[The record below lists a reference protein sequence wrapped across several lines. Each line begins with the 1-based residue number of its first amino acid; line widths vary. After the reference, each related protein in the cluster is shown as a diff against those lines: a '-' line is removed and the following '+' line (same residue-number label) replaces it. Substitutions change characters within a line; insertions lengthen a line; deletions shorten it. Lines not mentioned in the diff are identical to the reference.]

1 MSDKNDLDQMGSLV
15 PERLARH
22 WFDVAND
29 LRAENERL
37 NKQIESI
44 MTTADIID
52 QRYQRLMKAGDNLV
66 FVASEHPAANPF
78 VNAWFAAKEGSLP

>member
-29 LRAENERL
+29 LRAENDRL
-37 NKQIESI
+37 KADVLRLTDAGEHLLAFAHNCVELNVYPK
-44 MTTADIID
+44 TAQGKID
-52 QRYQRLMKAGDNLV
+52 TWN
-66 FVASEHPAANPF
+66 AA
-78 VNAWFAAKEGSLP
+78 VNGKSL